1 MEDDELLPDELM
13 DTMGSEISYLWH
25 MDPEKRPSARFAIEE
40 PSPMYEGVRDFTD
53 LRVWREGIDLAVLIY
68 KMTESFPKDELYGL
82 TSQLR
87 RAAVSVP
94 SNIAEGNAR
103 NRTGD
108 YLRFLSMARGS
119 LSEMKT
125 QILIAE
131 RLAYIDSSAAQNVVA
146 AITTLTARVTA
157 LSNAIER
164 SQGSS

>member
-1 MEDDELLPDELM
+1 
-13 DTMGSEISYLWH
+13 
-25 MDPEKRPSARFAIEE
+25 
-40 PSPMYEGVRDFTD
+40 MYDGVRDFTD
-53 LRVWREGIDLAVLIY
+53 LRVWRDGIDLAVLIY

-103 NRTGD
+103 NRTAD
-108 YLRFLSMARGS
+108 YLRFLSIARGS

-131 RLAYIDSSAAQNVVA
+131 RLAYLDSSSAQNVVA

>member
-1 MEDDELLPDELM
+1 
-13 DTMGSEISYLWH
+13 
-25 MDPEKRPSARFAIEE
+25 
-40 PSPMYEGVRDFTD
+40 MYEGVRDFTD
-53 LRVWREGIDLAVLIY
+53 LRVWRDGIDLAVLIY
-68 KMTESFPKDELYGL
+68 KLTESFPKDEL

-119 LSEMKT
+119 LSEMET

-164 SQGSS
+164 PQGSS